1 MIHAQQAHLHV
12 AAQSNMGKVRQ
23 NNEDSFAVSAYRLS
37 ETDPTPSVFAILCD
51 GIGGHKAGEVASEM
65 AVNRI
70 TAWVARSDGTRPQDV
85 IKSAFAETNLKV
97 LADAQSNPERHG
109 MGATLACAW
118 VIGRRLYTA
127 SAGDSR
133 IYLVRGETIHQL
145 SIDHTWMQEA
155 IDKGVV
161 DPAQT
166 NNIPNLHIIRRY
178 LGSEKEVEPDFRLR
192 LLASETN
199 LEMLANQGMLLI
211 PGDLLL
217 LCSDGLTDMV
227 TNDEMIKVM
236 QREKNLNASVKA
248 LVDLANKHGGQDNIT
263 IVMLMMPWDA
273 EKQNWF
279 IR

>member
-1 MIHAQQAHLHV
+1 MITVKQAHLYV
-12 AAQSNMGKVRQ
+12 AAQSNKGMVRQ

-37 ETDPTPSVFAILCD
+37 ETDSTPSVLAILCD

-70 TAWVARSDGTRPQDV
+70 SSWVARSDGTQPQEV
-85 IKSAFAETNLKV
+85 IKSAFNETNQRV
-97 LADAQSNPERHG
+97 LTESQSNPEQHG
-109 MGATLACAW
+109 MGATLACVW

-133 IYLVRGETIHQL
+133 IYLVRGGTIRQI
-145 SIDHTWMQEA
+145 SIDHTLTQEV
-155 IDKGVV
+155 IDKGIVNS
-161 DPAQT
+161 DQT

-192 LLASETN
+192 LMASETN

-227 TNDEMIKVM
+227 TNDEMIQVM

-279 IR
+279 K